1 MREAGEKPHTERW
14 AYRRLYQGNV
24 FARASRLVPLLRG
37 PGCRFVGRTI
47 AWSYAVTQPAI
58 RRVVRD
64 NLALLKSGP
73 VSESEAVRTFVN
85 FGATM
90 GDYIA
95 AGALP
100 VEKAV
105 ALCGEFSGFEHL
117 EAARASGRGLILA
130 TGHYGF
136 FELGTVALSRM
147 GCRMAVVSLPEPTPE
162 LTDWRAGWRR
172 RWGAETI
179 PVGAD
184 PFSSLQ
190 VIRALED
197 GQCVAMLVDRPI
209 GERSQSVD
217 LPNGHIPFSISPALL
232 AWMTGCPILPTV
244 ISRRDN
250 GRYGVITKPAV
261 HIRRDAP
268 GGRTAEIARCTR
280 EVADSL
286 VEEMRRD
293 PCQWYQFVPLSP

>member
-1 MREAGEKPHTERW
+1 MEVVEKPHTERW
-14 AYRRLYQGNV
+14 AYRRLYQGTV

-37 PGCRFVGRTI
+37 PGCRVVGRTI
-47 AWSYAVTQPAI
+47 AWTYAVTQPAI

-64 NLALLKSGP
+64 NLALLQNEP
-73 VSESEAVRTFVN
+73 VSEAAAVRTFVN

-100 VEKAV
+100 AEKAV
-105 ALCGEFSGFEHL
+105 ALCEGFSGFEHL
-117 EAARASGRGLILA
+117 EAVRQTGRGIILA

-136 FELGTVALSRM
+136 FELGTVALSQM
-147 GCRMAVVSLPEPTPE
+147 GCRMAVVSLPEPTPA
-162 LTDWRAGWRR
+162 LTDWRAGWRK

-190 VIRALED
+190 VIRALGD

-209 GERSQSVD
+209 GERSLPVD
-217 LPNGHIPFSISPALL
+217 LPNGRIPFSISPALL
-232 AWMTGCPILPTV
+232 AWMTGCPILPT
-244 ISRRDN
+244 IITRREN
-250 GRYGVITKPAV
+250 GRYHITTKTPV
-261 HIRRDAP
+261 FIRRDAP
-268 GGRTAEIARCTR
+268 GGRDAEIARCTR
-280 EVADSL
+280 DVADSL

-293 PCQWYQFVPLSP
+293 PCQWYQFVPVAL